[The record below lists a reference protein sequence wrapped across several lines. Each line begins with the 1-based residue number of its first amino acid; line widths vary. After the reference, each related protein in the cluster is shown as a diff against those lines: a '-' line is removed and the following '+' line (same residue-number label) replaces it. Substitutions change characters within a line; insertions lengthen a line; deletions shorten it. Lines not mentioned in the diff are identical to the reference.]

1 MSKEQRLELIK
12 RIGERMRMEKAKEAR
27 KAMKSC

>member
-12 RIGERMRMEKAKEAR
+12 RIGERMKLEYAKKAR
-27 KAMKSC
+27 KAMKC